1 VQSAFHQTVRAWDG
15 SYYVPRFSADDAGRA
30 GRVVLACVLAVGF
43 LYCGVVAYDVLQDLR
58 QVKLIDLRAVL
69 YRVSVG
75 DAVLTWLAYVC
86 GRDLLR
92 AALR

>member
-1 VQSAFHQTVRAWDG
+1 MQSALHQTVRAWDG
-15 SYYVPRFSADDAGRA
+15 SYYVPRFDADDAGTA
-30 GRVVLACVLAVGF
+30 SRVVLACVLAVGF
-43 LYCGVVAYDVLQDLR
+43 LYCGLVAYDVLQDLR
-58 QVKLIDLRAVL
+58 QVKLVDLREVL